1 MICRAEFS
9 DGYKVLWHIALIFL
23 KPVAALNMSENLA
36 RYLSPANDFK
46 AKEHNFGEIQEI
58 GGGILQAK
66 QEINQVAK
74 PILVKAAIG

>member
-1 MICRAEFS
+1 
-9 DGYKVLWHIALIFL
+9 
-23 KPVAALNMSENLA
+23 MSENLA

-66 QEINQVAK
+66 QGINQVAK
-74 PILVKAAIG
+74 PILVKPAIG